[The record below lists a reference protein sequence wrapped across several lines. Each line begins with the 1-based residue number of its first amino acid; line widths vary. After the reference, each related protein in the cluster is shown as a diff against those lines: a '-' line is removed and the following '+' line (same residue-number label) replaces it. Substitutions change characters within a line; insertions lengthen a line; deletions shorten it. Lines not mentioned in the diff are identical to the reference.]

1 MVRSH
6 VIEQKKLLTLVNE
19 AEVRPCGFN
28 RGFSF
33 KKKIKI
39 MEEIILQCVESK
51 NDKMIVSIGT
61 NICFEVIEN
70 DTSKTVC
77 INTKD
82 AAKLI
87 HYLSIYLFNEL

>member
-1 MVRSH
+1 M
-6 VIEQKKLLTLVNE
+6 KLRLE
-19 AEVRPCGFN
+19 ATELMRVFYL
-28 RGFSF
+28 
-33 KKKIKI
+33 KKIKI

>member
-1 MVRSH
+1 M
-6 VIEQKKLLTLVNE
+6 KLKLDATDWAGVFLY
-19 AEVRPCGFN
+19 
-28 RGFSF
+28 
-33 KKKIKI
+33 KKIKV

>member
-1 MVRSH
+1 MGLFYF
-6 VIEQKKLLTLVNE
+6 IKKTKV
-19 AEVRPCGFN
+19 
-28 RGFSF
+28 
-33 KKKIKI
+33 